1 MPSPQNL
8 ATEIPLVSQH
18 SDRIVKALSSS
29 SAGAGGWDGHA
40 QVILYWVTDVEERH
54 ISYSIAAAKRLDVS
68 SILKTLC
75 SAPPISDWAGQKT
88 KTMVIVIKFFGL

>member
-1 MPSPQNL
+1 MSMPSPQNL

-29 SAGAGGWDGHA
+29 SAAGGGWDGHA
-40 QVILYWVTDVEERH
+40 QVILYWVTEEERH

-68 SILKTLC
+68 CTQKPRARLPPYQTGLVIIITAFLLFLC
-75 SAPPISDWAGQKT
+75 
-88 KTMVIVIKFFGL
+88 VL